1 MTARKENYIST
12 DSDWTFELLQQYDEE
27 IARVAAIYKLDT
39 YPNQIEVISA
49 EQMMDAYSSVGMP
62 IGYNHWS
69 YGKQFLSTQKNYQR
83 GQMGLAYEIVINSD
97 PCISYLM
104 EENTLPMQALV
115 IAHACYGHNSFFKGN
130 YLFRTWTDASSIIDY
145 LLFAKNYI
153 RKCEERYGQE
163 EVEQILDACHA
174 LQNYGVDRYRRPKPI
189 SAAEEKMRQQEREDI
204 LQQQLNDLWRTI
216 PNQQK
221 SAEKNRKGKFPEEPQ
236 ENLLYFLE
244 KNAPLL
250 APWQREIIRIVR
262 KISQYFYPQRQTQVM
277 NEGWATF
284 WHYTLLNH
292 LYDEGKVNDGFI
304 MEFLTSHTNVVFQ
317 PPFDAPYYNGI
328 NPYALGFNMF
338 QDIKRICQNPTDEDK
353 EWFPDMASS
362 DWLETLHFAMSNFK
376 DESFIQQFLS
386 PKLMRDF
393 HLFGIY
399 DDADKSNY
407 RVEAIHDE
415 KGYRNL
421 REMLARQYDLSMR
434 EPNIQVWSVDLE
446 GDRSLTLRHTM
457 HNETPLSADTHE
469 VLKHLHLLW
478 GFDIH
483 LETYHE
489 KRMVKRISCPATS
502 LDDL

>member
-1 MTARKENYIST
+1 
-12 DSDWTFELLQQYDEE
+12 
-27 IARVAAIYKLDT
+27 
-39 YPNQIEVISA
+39 
-49 EQMMDAYSSVGMP
+49 
-62 IGYNHWS
+62 
-69 YGKQFLSTQKNYQR
+69 
-83 GQMGLAYEIVINSD
+83 
-97 PCISYLM
+97 
-104 EENTLPMQALV
+104 
-115 IAHACYGHNSFFKGN
+115 
-130 YLFRTWTDASSIIDY
+130 
-145 LLFAKNYI
+145 
-153 RKCEERYGQE
+153 
-163 EVEQILDACHA
+163 
-174 LQNYGVDRYRRPKPI
+174 
-189 SAAEEKMRQQEREDI
+189 
-204 LQQQLNDLWRTI
+204 
-216 PNQQK
+216 
-221 SAEKNRKGKFPEEPQ
+221 
-236 ENLLYFLE
+236 
-244 KNAPLL
+244 
-250 APWQREIIRIVR
+250 
-262 KISQYFYPQRQTQVM
+262 
-277 NEGWATF
+277 
-284 WHYTLLNH
+284 
-292 LYDEGKVNDGFI
+292 
-304 MEFLTSHTNVVFQ
+304 
-317 PPFDAPYYNGI
+317 
-328 NPYALGFNMF
+328 MF

-353 EWFPDMASS
+353 EWFPDMAGS